1 MSAESPRRLCVS
13 LHDVAPATLDDCANT
28 RAFLD
33 ELCPGPVALLVVPDY
48 HGLGRADRDSRFA
61 TFIESRI
68 LRGDEI
74 VLHGYRHLDEA
85 PPARGLREWLTR
97 RVYTDSEGEFSR
109 LDFDAA
115 RTRILRGLVVLRS
128 AGWHPAG
135 FVAPAWLMSAPA
147 LSALERTPLR
157 YCATRDAVVALQS
170 DYCVPAP
177 SLVISTRS
185 AWRRALSPV
194 WNDALL
200 ARHASSRILR
210 VALHPADLRY
220 PAMEQLWRRLFA
232 QLEDREIV
240 TEVQLILPSSRR
252 AGLASDTVRST
263 DVRA

>member
-1 MSAESPRRLCVS
+1 M
-13 LHDVAPATLDDCANT
+13 
-28 RAFLD
+28 
-33 ELCPGPVALLVVPDY
+33 
-48 HGLGRADRDSRFA
+48 
-61 TFIESRI
+61 
-68 LRGDEI
+68 
-74 VLHGYRHLDEA
+74 
-85 PPARGLREWLTR
+85 
-97 RVYTDSEGEFSR
+97 
-109 LDFDAA
+109 
-115 RTRILRGLVVLRS
+115 

-177 SLVISTRS
+177 SLVVSARS

-194 WNDALL
+194 WNEALL
-200 ARHASSRILR
+200 TRHASSRILR
-210 VALHPADLRY
+210 VAVHPADLRY

-240 TEVQLILPSSRR
+240 TEVRLIPPSSRR